1 MPIPDPT
8 GLAASPLVDWEG
20 LARMLVLAL
29 VAGPATVLAFSLGL
43 VCLDRYRARAPGGGP
58 GATVSL
64 TLAAAAFLVCVGA
77 LALGLVTLV
86 VRR

>member
-1 MPIPDPT
+1 MPSPGPT
-8 GLAASPLVDWEG
+8 GLAVSSLVDWQG

-29 VAGPATVLAFSLGL
+29 VAGPATVLAFSVGL

-58 GATVSL
+58 GATASL
-64 TLAAAAFLVCVGA
+64 TLAVAAFVVCLGA
-77 LALGLVTLV
+77 LALGLVSLL